1 MKRDMSLENR
11 SLYLVYPSQHAIFFS
26 PGARSLILYYI
37 FTSDYIVG
45 QPPAIL
51 RADLLFPFLTTVF
64 RYCLALP
71 ARAHLLESIM
81 KFPVPQE
88 EEDIVLVY
96 SEVNSSPAPDQSLFA
111 LN

>member
-1 MKRDMSLENR
+1 MSLENR

-37 FTSDYIVG
+37 FTSDYIG

-64 RYCLALP
+64 GYCLVLP
-71 ARAHLLESIM
+71 ARAHLPETIT
-81 KFPVPQE
+81 KFHYE

-96 SEVNSSPAPDQSLFA
+96 SEVNSSPAPRPEFIRP
-111 LN
+111 